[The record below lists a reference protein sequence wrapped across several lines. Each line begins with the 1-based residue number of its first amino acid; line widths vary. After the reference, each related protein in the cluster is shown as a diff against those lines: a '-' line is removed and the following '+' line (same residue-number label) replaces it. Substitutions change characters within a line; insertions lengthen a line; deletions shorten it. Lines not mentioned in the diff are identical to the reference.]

1 MFHVFYFFA
10 TITFAMILFYLQMP
24 DENLKIILEETDD
37 SFEML
42 EDDHID
48 PDFVPCSDSSDCT
61 ENFIPVGQVIFKGS
75 DNLHI
80 DENSSSNVVPPLSP
94 VIPLIDDI
102 SLRRASSQL
111 QHVPSPIDPSG
122 PLINKITDYPFPRTS
137 SPFELAPVQTPP
149 EIQPTSTGDNI
160 TVCPLP
166 GTSNP
171 AEPLPTS
178 KEKTTKL
185 DKNLH
190 IDENSGAQN
199 GPLTNTHLL
208 LPSKKSHAPGV

>member
-1 MFHVFYFFA
+1 MRYFYHGNYTKVLSLLSEYIYISYSPHNMFHVFYFFA

-122 PLINKITDYPFPRTS
+122 PLINKITDYPFPRTQRS
-137 SPFELAPVQTPP
+137 NLLVQVTILQFVHFQEPQ
-149 EIQPTSTGDNI
+149 IQPSH
-160 TVCPLP
+160 C
-166 GTSNP
+166 
-171 AEPLPTS
+171 
-178 KEKTTKL
+178 
-185 DKNLH
+185 
-190 IDENSGAQN
+190 
-199 GPLTNTHLL
+199 LL
-208 LPSKKSHAPGV
+208 VKRKQRNWIKSIFVFFVERGLRN